1 MLAQRRKKVITEYF
15 KWGQS
20 LTRLLATPAGPHLS
34 AISEELKAQGFSYWI
49 LRRRLQGAAHC
60 SDWNRRQGRP
70 IGHLHESMLEE
81 FEAHLGTCRCRT
93 PLRLSSHDNVRLLA
107 GAQALLDY
115 LRRCGVIISVPP
127 SNQAADPPA
136 LVAGFF
142 DWMRSQRGT
151 QEGTLRQY
159 GVVIKDVLEALG
171 TDPRL
176 YRAESIRTFI
186 LSRTKGRTRA
196 NAKEVTSVMRM
207 FLRYLIA
214 EGKCRTGLDDA
225 VPRLAMWRLS
235 ALPRYLPAADIE
247 RVIAACDRETAVGLR
262 DRAAILLLARL
273 GLRAGDI
280 RQMDLPDI
288 DWTHASVR
296 VSGKSRYE
304 ASLPLT
310 QEVGDAV
317 LEYLRKGRPP
327 VPGTRLFVRMQAPW
341 RPLQVSAVSAIVGR
355 AIARAGV
362 DASFHGAHVLRHS
375 AATEMLRQGATL
387 QQVGVVLRH
396 RYLDTTAHYAKVD
409 VQRLRD
415 IALPWPEVFPC

>member
-1 MLAQRRKKVITEYF
+1 
-15 KWGQS
+15 
-20 LTRLLATPAGPHLS
+20 
-34 AISEELKAQGFSYWI
+34 
-49 LRRRLQGAAHC
+49 
-60 SDWNRRQGRP
+60 
-70 IGHLHESMLEE
+70 
-81 FEAHLGTCRCRT
+81 
-93 PLRLSSHDNVRLLA
+93 
-107 GAQALLDY
+107 
-115 LRRCGVIISVPP
+115 
-127 SNQAADPPA
+127 
-136 LVAGFF
+136 
-142 DWMRSQRGT
+142 
-151 QEGTLRQY
+151 
-159 GVVIKDVLEALG
+159 
-171 TDPRL
+171 
-176 YRAESIRTFI
+176 
-186 LSRTKGRTRA
+186 
-196 NAKEVTSVMRM
+196 MRM

>member
-1 MLAQRRKKVITEYF
+1 VITEYF
-15 KWGQS
+15 KWHQS

-49 LRRRLQGAAHC
+49 LRSRLQGAAHF
-60 SDWNRRQGRP
+60 SDWNRRQGRS
-70 IGHLHESMLEE
+70 IEQLHESMLEE
-81 FEAHLGTCRCRT
+81 FEAHLGTCHCHR
-93 PLRLSSHDNVRLLA
+93 PLRLSNHRDVRLLA

-115 LRRCGVIISVPP
+115 LRRCGVIISLPP
-127 SNQAADPPA
+127 SNKEADPPA
-136 LVAGFF
+136 LIAGFF

-159 GVVIKDVLEALG
+159 SIIIKDALDDLG
-171 TDPRL
+171 TDPRR

-186 LSRTKGRTRA
+186 LSQTKGRTRA
-196 NAKEVTSVMRM
+196 SAKGVTSVMRM

-214 EGKCRTGLDDA
+214 EGQCRTGLDDA

-247 RVIAACDRETAVGLR
+247 RVIAACHRETAVGLR

-280 RQMDLPDI
+280 RQMDLRDI

-304 ASLPLT
+304 ATLPLT

-327 VPGTRLFVRMQAPW
+327 VQGTRLFVRMQAPW
-341 RPLQVSAVSAIVGR
+341 KPLHVSAVSAIVAR

-362 DASFHGAHVLRHS
+362 ETSFRGAHVLRHS

-387 QQVGVVLRH
+387 QQVGAVLRH
-396 RYLDTTAHYAKVD
+396 RFLDTTAHYAKVD

-415 IALPWPEVFPC
+415 IALPWPEVSPC

>member
-1 MLAQRRKKVITEYF
+1 VITEYF
-15 KWGQS
+15 KWHQY

-34 AISEELKAQGFSYWI
+34 ALSEEMKAQGFSYWI
-49 LRRRLQGAAHC
+49 LRSRLQGAAHF
-60 SDWNRRQGRP
+60 SDWNQRQGRS
-70 IGHLHESMLEE
+70 IEQMHESMLAE
-81 FEAHLGTCRCRT
+81 FQTHLDTCRCHR
-93 PLRLSSHDNVRLLA
+93 PLRLSKYADVRLLA
-107 GAQALLDY
+107 GAQAFLDY
-115 LRRCGVIISVPP
+115 LRRCRVITSVPP
-127 SNQAADPPA
+127 SNKEADPPV
-136 LVAGFF
+136 LIAGFRE
-142 DWMRSQRGT
+142 WMRCQRGT
-151 QEGTLRQY
+151 KENTLHRY
-159 GVVIKDVLEALG
+159 GVVLKDALETLG
-171 TDPRL
+171 PDPAR

-186 LSRTKGRTRA
+186 LGRTEGRTRA
-196 NAKEVTSVMRM
+196 NAKEVTSVTRM
-207 FLRYLIA
+207 FLRYLVA
-214 EGKCRTGLDDA
+214 EGKCRAGLDDA
-225 VPRLAMWRLS
+225 VPTLAMWRLS

-280 RQMDLPDI
+280 RQMELADI
-288 DWTHASVR
+288 DWTHASIR

-304 ASLPLT
+304 AKLPLT

-327 VPGTRLFVRMQAPW
+327 VQGTHLFVRMQGPW
-341 RPLQVSAVSAIVGR
+341 KPLHVSAVSAIIAR

-362 DASFHGAHVLRHS
+362 QTAFRGAHVLRHS

-387 QQVGVVLRH
+387 QQVGTVLRH

>member
-1 MLAQRRKKVITEYF
+1 MLAQRRKQVIDEYF
-15 KWGQS
+15 KWNQS

-34 AISEELKAQGFSYWI
+34 AMSEEMKTQGFSYWI
-49 LRRRLQGAAHC
+49 LRRRLQGAAHF
-60 SDWNRRQGRP
+60 SHWNQRQGRS
-70 IGHLHESMLEE
+70 IEQLHESMVEE
-81 FEAHLGTCRCRT
+81 FKAHLGTCRCHR
-93 PLRLSSHDNVRLLA
+93 PLRLSSYENVRLLD
-107 GAQALLDY
+107 GAQALVDY
-115 LRRCGVIISVPP
+115 LRCCGVITSMPP
-127 SNQAADPPA
+127 SNKEPDPPA
-136 LVAGFF
+136 LLVGFC
-142 DWMRSQRGT
+142 DWMRCQRGT
-151 QEGTLRQY
+151 QESTLRRY
-159 GVVIKDVLEALG
+159 GIVVKDALETLG
-171 TDPRL
+171 ADPRL

-196 NAKEVTSVMRM
+196 NAKEVTSVTRM

-214 EGKCRTGLDDA
+214 EAKCRTGLDDA
-225 VPRLAMWRLS
+225 VPTFAMWHLS
-235 ALPRYLPAADIE
+235 GLPRYLPASDIE
-247 RVIAACDRETAVGLR
+247 RVIAACDCETAVGLR

-280 RQMDLPDI
+280 LQMDLSDI

-304 ASLPLT
+304 AALPLT

-317 LEYLRKGRPP
+317 LAYLQKGRPP
-327 VPGTRLFVRMQAPW
+327 VQGTRLFVRMQAPW
-341 RPLQVSAVSAIVGR
+341 KPLHVSAVSAIAAR

-362 DASFHGAHVLRHS
+362 ETPFRGAHVLRHS

>member
-1 MLAQRRKKVITEYF
+1 MITEYF
-15 KWGQS
+15 KWHQS
-20 LTRLLATPAGPHLS
+20 LTRLMATPAAPHLS
-34 AISEELKAQGFSYWI
+34 AISEELKVQGFSYWI
-49 LRRRLQGAAHC
+49 LRRRLQGAAHF
-60 SDWNRRQGRP
+60 SEWNRRQGRP
-70 IGHLHESMLEE
+70 IEQLHESMLEE
-81 FEAHLGTCRCRT
+81 FEAHLGTCHCRR
-93 PLRLSSHDNVRLLA
+93 PLRLSSHDNVRVLA

-115 LRRCGVIISVPP
+115 LRRCGVVVSVLP
-127 SNQAADPPA
+127 SHKTADPPA

-142 DWMRSQRGT
+142 DWMRGQRGT

-159 GVVIKDVLEALG
+159 GVVIRDALEALG
-171 TDPRL
+171 TDPRC

-214 EGKCRTGLDDA
+214 EGECRAGLDDA

-235 ALPRYLPAADIE
+235 ALPRYLPAADVE

-280 RQMDLPDI
+280 RQMDLQDI
-288 DWTHASVR
+288 DWAHASVR

-304 ASLPLT
+304 ATLPLT

-327 VPGTRLFVRMQAPW
+327 APGTRLFVRMQAPW
-341 RPLQVSAVSAIVGR
+341 KPLQVSAVSAIVGR
-355 AIARAGV
+355 AIGRAGV

-409 VQRLRD
+409 VERLRD